1 MGLNE
6 GVTALYIS
14 SAQTSHTNACNA
26 STGSTKIF
34 GAYSSGA
41 VDNLGSYLHTTDES
55 AVMNGGGAPTA
66 VGTQSSKFQGGNS
79 FYKSHIAYYNG
90 SAYVTVGSGTRSIQ
104 VDNDGKII
112 AIQNC

>member
-26 STGSTKIF
+26 STGGTKVF
-34 GAYSSGA
+34 GAYNSA
-41 VDNLGSYLHTTDES
+41 TIDNLGSYLHTTDES
-55 AVMNGGGAPTA
+55 AIMNGAGAPTA

-79 FYKSHIAYYNG
+79 FYKSQVAYYNG
-90 SAYVTVGSGTRSIQ
+90 SGYVTIGSSTRSIQ
-104 VDNDGKII
+104 VDNDGKITS
-112 AIQNC
+112 IQSC